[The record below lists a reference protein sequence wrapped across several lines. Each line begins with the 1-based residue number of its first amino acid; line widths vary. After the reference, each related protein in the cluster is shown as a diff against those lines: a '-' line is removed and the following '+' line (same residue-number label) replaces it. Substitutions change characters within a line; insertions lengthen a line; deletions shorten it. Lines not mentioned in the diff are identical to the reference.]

1 MTSRRVRNR
10 SSLSS
15 WLMLLMAL
23 MLQGLVAG
31 CATPS
36 RLAAVPKGLT
46 AQAQTAVPNARFFPL
61 RDDPGFVSEGKA
73 SFEREAAWLK
83 ASGHT
88 GPLPPVAFLTI
99 SGGGG
104 DGAFGAGLLTGW
116 SESGTRPEFKL
127 VTGVST
133 GALIAPFAFLGPK
146 YDSILRQTY
155 TQVTDRDIFIKRRFT
170 AALFSDGMADT
181 SPLGK
186 LVSKYMTR
194 EVLDAIAVEYG
205 KGRLLLIG
213 TTDLD
218 SREPVI
224 WNMGAIAASKDPG
237 ALELFHKIIRAS
249 ASIPGAFQPM
259 MIDVTVNG
267 THYQEMHVDGGATM
281 QVFMY
286 PPNLHLDVVASAL
299 GAGERKRSVY
309 IIRNSRLDADWASVD
324 RRTLTI
330 ANRAVSSL
338 IQTQGMGDLIRMYL
352 TATRDH
358 VDYNLAYIPR
368 DFSAPKK
375 SEFDDD
381 YMRPLFERGR
391 EMAAHGYPWAKY
403 PPGYDPTQAWKLT
416 P

>member
-1 MTSRRVRNR
+1 MTSRRFRIR

-15 WLMLLMAL
+15 CLVLVIALLM
-23 MLQGLVAG
+23 QGLVAG
-31 CATPS
+31 CATPT
-36 RLAAVPKGLT
+36 RLAAVPSGLT
-46 AQAQTAVPNARFFPL
+46 AQAQTVVPNARFFPN
-61 RDDPGFVSEGKA
+61 RDDPTFIVEAKA
-73 SFEREAAWLK
+73 SYEREAAWLK

-88 GPLPPVAFLTI
+88 GPLPPVAFLTV

-116 SESGTRPEFKL
+116 TESGTRPEFKL
-127 VTGVST
+127 VTGIST
-133 GALIAPFAFLGPK
+133 GSLIAPFAFLGPK
-146 YDSILRQTY
+146 YDSILRETY
-155 TQVTDRDIFIKRRFT
+155 TEVSDKDIFKKRRFT

-186 LVSKYMTR
+186 LVAKYITR
-194 EVLDAIAVEYG
+194 EVVDAIAVEYG

-224 WNMGAIAASKDPG
+224 WNMGAIASSKDPA

-249 ASIPGAFQPM
+249 ASIPGAFAPM

-267 THYQEMHVDGGATM
+267 TPYQEMHVDGGTSQ

-286 PPNLHLDVVASAL
+286 PPSFHLATAATEMGV
-299 GAGERKRSVY
+299 GERQRSVY
-309 IIRNSRLDADWASVD
+309 IIRNSRLDADWASTD
-324 RRTLTI
+324 RRTLSI

-338 IQTQGMGDLIRMYL
+338 IQTQGEGDLIRMYL
-352 TATRDH
+352 TTTRDH

-368 DFSAPKK
+368 DFTAPKK
-375 SEFDDD
+375 SEFDEA

-403 PPGYDPTQAWKLT
+403 PPGYDPANAWKVT

>member
-1 MTSRRVRNR
+1 MTLRRSGPRR
-10 SSLSS
+10 RLSS
-15 WLMLLMAL
+15 GLMLVMAL
-23 MLQGLVAG
+23 LLQGLVAG
-31 CATPS
+31 CAAPA
-36 RLAAVPKGLT
+36 RLAAVPRGLT
-46 AQAQTAVPNARFFPL
+46 LQAQTVVPNARYFPD
-61 RDDPGFVSEGKA
+61 RDDPALMAEARSTIEK
-73 SFEREAAWLK
+73 EAAWRAANGL
-83 ASGHT
+83 T
-88 GPLPPVAFLTI
+88 GPLPPVNFLTI

-104 DGAFGAGLLTGW
+104 DGAFGAGLLEGW
-116 SESGTRPEFKL
+116 SESGARPEFRM

-146 YDSILRQTY
+146 YDSVLRETY
-155 TQVTDRDIFIKRRFT
+155 TEVTDKDIFTKRRFT

-181 SPLGK
+181 LPLGK

-194 EVLDAIAVEYG
+194 EVLDAIAVEYA

-213 TTDLD
+213 TTNLD

-259 MIDVTVNG
+259 MFDVTVNG
-267 THYQEMHVDGGATM
+267 KHYQEMHVDGGATQ

-286 PPNLHLDVVASAL
+286 PPNLHLDTTAAAL
-299 GAGERKRSVY
+299 GIERERKVY

-324 RRTLTI
+324 RRTLSI

-338 IQTQGMGDLIRMYL
+338 IQTQAAGDLIRMYL

-358 VDYNLAYIPR
+358 VDYNLAYIPS
-368 DFSAPKK
+368 DFNAPKK
-375 SEFDDD
+375 SEFDEA
-381 YMRPLFERGR
+381 YMRLLFERGR
-391 EMAAHGYPWAKY
+391 EMAAHGYPWAKF
-403 PPGYDPTQAWKLT
+403 PPGFDPASAWKIAH
-416 P
+416 